1 MVGVYVCM
9 WYIYVRSVCVCVCVV
24 VEVRGEEKGGEKK
37 VEGQTERP

>member
-1 MVGVYVCM
+1 MCVCG
-9 WYIYVRSVCVCVCVV
+9 IYMFGVCVCVCVV